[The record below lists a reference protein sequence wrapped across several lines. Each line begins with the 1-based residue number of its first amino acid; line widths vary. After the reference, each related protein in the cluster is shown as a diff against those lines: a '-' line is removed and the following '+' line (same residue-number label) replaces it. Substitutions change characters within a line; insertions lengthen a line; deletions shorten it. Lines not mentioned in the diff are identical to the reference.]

1 MSIGY
6 GSPFGWD
13 LLAANCSVWAQ
24 TPLPADGSFSAIG
37 HVGHLSDTSR
47 RLTLAQ
53 VWSDSARFRPV
64 NTSRPAFGVGQPLQ
78 WLRFRVRNPMAGSM
92 DFVVE
97 IDNPYLETVQ
107 LYALASTGQL
117 ILDSGPMGWTTLPRS
132 RLNNHRNPLLRLTLA
147 PYESVWI
154 YGRFGNPSQSLRIPI
169 RLWTASDF
177 EEHDHRVRLFWY
189 WLTGVL
195 SWLVFTNLVLYIL
208 LRERVYGQYSLYIF
222 LVMAYLTV
230 SVGLELEWLPK
241 SRYGPVTARNL
252 LSLLTSIS
260 TVTGFFF
267 IRQYIL
273 LPIWTKRWV
282 RLLFQTSVNLLLL
295 TVGLVITGTYYP
307 ELYVRHIDWMG
318 PMMSFL
324 FGLPVLLVF
333 VLIGYRAF
341 QPHPDSGSSLWFS
354 PARSYLL
361 GVAPLV
367 FISGCLILRNHAILP
382 DHVLFGYEG
391 VALGYLFEFMVLSIG
406 LGYRYKRTADE
417 RRQLAEETFAQRQQ
431 LLESRIKAQQ
441 DELRAAQAQ
450 LRLQQERERI
460 ARDLHDHVGAQLSVI
475 AANAQSTGPVAN
487 GSALIGD
494 YAREAIQSLRD
505 TVWAIDQS
513 ALTLADFGVKLRQ
526 YLNRQQ
532 QQHPACAYRLDLD
545 AAINP
550 ELTSAQALNLFRQVQ
565 EAVHNAFKH
574 ARASEVTVKCRM
586 VDSNLILSVTDNGDG
601 FDPVRQ
607 PNGSPHYGLRNLQH
621 RATELQG
628 VCQID
633 TAPGQGTRVSITIP
647 LGDR

>member
-1 MSIGY
+1 M
-6 GSPFGWD
+6 
-13 LLAANCSVWAQ
+13 LAASCSVWAQ
-24 TPLPADGSFSAIG
+24 APLPADGSFSASG
-37 HVGHLSDTSR
+37 HVEHLPDMSG

-53 VWSDSARFRPV
+53 VWPDSARFRPV
-64 NTSRPAFGVGQPLQ
+64 NNNRPAFGVGQPPH
-78 WLRFRVRNPMAGSM
+78 WLRLRVHNVTVESM
-92 DFVVE
+92 SFVVE
-97 IDNPYLETVQ
+97 IDNPYLEAVQ
-107 LYALASTGQL
+107 LYELTLTGQL
-117 ILDSGPMGWTTLPRS
+117 LLDSGPMGWTNLPRS

-147 PYESVWI
+147 PNESVWI
-154 YGRFGNPSQSLRIPI
+154 YGCFSNPSQSLRIPI
-169 RLWTASDF
+169 RLWTARDF
-177 EEHDHRVRLFWY
+177 DGHDHRVRLFWY

-208 LRERVYGQYSLYIF
+208 LRERVYGYYSLYMF

-230 SVGLELEWLPK
+230 SVGLWLEWLPV

-252 LSLLTSIS
+252 LSLLTSVS

-273 LPIWTKRWV
+273 LPIWSKRWV
-282 RLLFQTSVNLLLL
+282 RLLFQTSVNMLLL
-295 TVGLVITGTYYP
+295 TVVLVIVGTYYP
-307 ELYVRHIDWMG
+307 ELYVPHIDWMG
-318 PMMSFL
+318 PMMSFF
-324 FGLPVLLVF
+324 FGLPVLIIF
-333 VLIGYRAF
+333 VLLGYRAF
-341 QPHPDSGSSLWFS
+341 QTDTDSGGLWFS

-361 GVAPLV
+361 GTAPLV
-367 FISGCLILRNHAILP
+367 FISGCLILRNHAVLP

-391 VALGYLFEFMVLSIG
+391 VALGYLFEFGVLSIG
-406 LGYRYKRTADE
+406 LGFRYKRTADE
-417 RRQLAEETFAQRQQ
+417 RRQLTEETFAQRQQ
-431 LLESRIKAQQ
+431 LLESRIRAQQ

-475 AANAQSTGPVAN
+475 AANAHSTGPVGN
-487 GSALIGD
+487 GSVLIGD

-513 ALTLADFGVKLRQ
+513 GLTLADFGVKLRQ

-532 QQHPACAYRLDLD
+532 QQHPACAYRLDFE
-545 AAINP
+545 AATNP

-574 ARASEVTVKCRM
+574 ARASDVVVTCRM
-586 VDSNLILSVTDNGDG
+586 VGSELMLSVTDNGAG
-601 FDPVRQ
+601 FDPACQ
-607 PNGSPHYGLRNLQH
+607 PDGAPHYGLRNLQH
-621 RATELQG
+621 RAIELQG

-647 LGDR
+647 LGA

>member
-1 MSIGY
+1 MSTRIRFALWVG
-6 GSPFGWD
+6 
-13 LLAANCSVWAQ
+13 LLAATFSVWAQ
-24 TPLPADGSFSAIG
+24 APLPADGSFSASG
-37 HVGHLSDTSR
+37 HVEHLPDTSG

-53 VWSDSARFRPV
+53 IWPDSARFRPV
-64 NTSRPAFGVGQPLQ
+64 NTNRPAFGLGQPPH
-78 WLRFRVRNPMAGSM
+78 WLRFRVRNLMAESM
-92 DFVVE
+92 GFVVE
-97 IDNPYLETVQ
+97 IDNPYLDTVQ
-107 LYALASTGQL
+107 LYELALTGQL
-117 ILDSGPMGWTTLPRS
+117 LLDSRPMGWTDLPRY

-147 PYESVWI
+147 PNESVWI
-154 YGRFGNPSQSLRIPI
+154 YGRFSNPSQSLRIPI
-169 RLWTASDF
+169 RLWTAPDF
-177 EEHDHRVRLFWY
+177 ESHDHRVRLFWY

-208 LRERVYGQYSLYIF
+208 LRERVYGHYSLYMF

-230 SVGLELEWLPK
+230 SAGLWLEWLPL

-252 LSLLTSIS
+252 LSLLTSVS

-273 LPIWTKRWV
+273 LPIWSKRWV

-295 TVGLVITGTYYP
+295 TVGLVVAGTYYP
-307 ELYVRHIDWMG
+307 GLYVRHIDWMG
-318 PMMSFL
+318 PLMSFF
-324 FGLPVLLVF
+324 FGLPVLLIF

-341 QPHPDSGSSLWFS
+341 QTHTDSGGSLWFS

-367 FISGCLILRNHAILP
+367 FISGCLILRNHVVLR

-391 VALGYLFEFMVLSIG
+391 VALGYLFEFGVLSIG

-417 RRQLAEETFAQRQQ
+417 RRQLTEETFAQRQQ
-431 LLESRIKAQQ
+431 LLESRIRAQQ

-475 AANAQSTGPVAN
+475 AANAHSTGPAGN

-513 ALTLADFGVKLRQ
+513 GLTLADFGVKLRQ
-526 YLNRQQ
+526 HLNRQQ
-532 QQHPACAYRLDLD
+532 QQHPACVYRLDLD
-545 AAINP
+545 TATNP

-574 ARASEVTVKCRM
+574 ACASEVVVTCRM
-586 VDSNLILSVTDNGDG
+586 VDSELMLSVTDNGAG
-601 FDPVRQ
+601 FDPARQ
-607 PNGSPHYGLRNLQH
+607 PNGSPHYGLRNLQR

-647 LGDR
+647 LGA